1 MSNGHPLWFCQ
12 FTNDLIKTKDIH
24 WPATKLQS
32 AQSGIWAR
40 AANLKLYSSWLQ
52 KSELRHMVDPL
63 SVFCPAFL
71 FWPTWEHISKYVI
84 PILLRMQRACC
95 FSEMAVL
102 RGMICFRRND
112 AGADRIPN
120 NNHLAMNISPGRVV
134 ARMTI
139 SQVSDLAHKDIFH
152 FVRFIIFFSG
162 GTNRNALR
170 DLTHIVFAY

>member
-1 MSNGHPLWFCQ
+1 
-12 FTNDLIKTKDIH
+12 
-24 WPATKLQS
+24 
-32 AQSGIWAR
+32 
-40 AANLKLYSSWLQ
+40 
-52 KSELRHMVDPL
+52 MVDPW

-152 FVRFIIFFSG
+152 FVRFIFFFFPVELAGRLWETSRILSLHISTNMSYWMVFGQNCAKPGFPFAEKITKKLFSG
-162 GTNRNALR
+162 HPVL
-170 DLTHIVFAY
+170 

>member
-1 MSNGHPLWFCQ
+1 M
-12 FTNDLIKTKDIH
+12 DIH
-24 WPATKLQS
+24 CGSVSSLTTSLKLKIFTIDQQQNFRVHKRQS
-32 AQSGIWAR
+32 WIK
-40 AANLKLYSSWLQ
+40 AANLKLYSYKSYK
-52 KSELRHMVDPL
+52 KSEIRHMVDPW

-139 SQVSDLAHKDIFH
+139 SQVSDLAHKDISH
-152 FVRFIIFFSG
+152 FVRFIFFFFQW
-162 GTNRNALR
+162 N
-170 DLTHIVFAY
+170 